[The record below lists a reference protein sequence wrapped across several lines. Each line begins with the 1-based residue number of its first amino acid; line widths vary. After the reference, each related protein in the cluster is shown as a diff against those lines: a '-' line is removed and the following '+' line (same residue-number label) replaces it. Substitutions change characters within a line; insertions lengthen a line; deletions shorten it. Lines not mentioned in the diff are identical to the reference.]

1 MRALLTAVLV
11 AALSVSAHLLAQS
24 AAPAPPPAGPQAAG
38 AAFETSEL
46 VNAAHQLNADD
57 LPRLQA
63 RAESGEGRAQVL
75 LGLAYEMGGAGLKPQ
90 PPMAL
95 SWFLKAADQGITWA
109 QVWAADFYLSGT
121 DGIERDVKRALMLY
135 RSAADHG
142 DPKAAFF
149 VGQIY
154 FYGDGV
160 AADHQEAAAW
170 YRRARASDVPVV
182 EPMIAL
188 TATPCASAFC
198 IGIRQVVAAIMTETA
213 NRFIDGWDEGKREW
227 DSTIKLP
234 DNERCGLT
242 SADRTNAGDVQN
254 YFCDS
259 AQIADE
265 VRGTAMAKQLADA
278 VQSALPGGYARR
290 ERADT
295 RPGPSTFFEMEDFP
309 HIRVTFNVTPG
320 SAQNRVTILVGP

>member
-1 MRALLTAVLV
+1 MRAACALCILHLVLAPGLSAQAPTAYD
-11 AALSVSAHLLAQS
+11 
-24 AAPAPPPAGPQAAG
+24 
-38 AAFETSEL
+38 TNEL

-75 LGLAYEMGGAGLKPQ
+75 LGLAYEMGGAGLKKQ

-109 QVWAADFYLSGT
+109 QVWTADFYLSGT
-121 DGIERDVKRALMLY
+121 DGIERDVNKALILY
-135 RSAADHG
+135 KSAAEHG
-142 DPKAAFF
+142 DAKAPFF
-149 VGQIY
+149 IGQIY

-160 AADHQEAAAW
+160 AADQQEAAAW

-182 EPMIAL
+182 ESMIAL

-198 IGIRQVVAAIMTETA
+198 VGFRQVVAAIMTESA
-213 NRFIDGWDEGKREW
+213 NRFIDGWDEVKHEW
-227 DSTIKLP
+227 DSTITLP
-234 DNERCGLT
+234 ESERCGLT
-242 SADRTNAGDVQN
+242 SADRTNAGEVQN

-259 AQIADE
+259 AQVADE
-265 VRGTAMAKQLADA
+265 ARGIANAKQLADA
-278 VQSALPGGYARR
+278 VQSALPGGYSRR
-290 ERADT
+290 ERTDM
-295 RPGPSTFFEMEDFP
+295 RPGPSTFFEMENFP

-320 SAQNRVTILVGP
+320 SAQNRVTLLVGP

>member
-1 MRALLTAVLV
+1 MRVLLTAVLL
-11 AALSVSAHLLAQS
+11 AAVGVTARPLAQT
-24 AAPAPPPAGPQAAG
+24 AAPAPPAVGPQTRA
-38 AAFETSEL
+38 AAFDTSEL
-46 VNAAHQLNADD
+46 VNASHQLQADD

-90 PPMAL
+90 PAMAL

-121 DGIERDVKRALMLY
+121 DGVERDVKRALMLY
-135 RSAADHG
+135 RSAADRG
-142 DPKAAFF
+142 DPKAAFS

-160 AADHQEAAAW
+160 AADHPEAAAW
-170 YRRARASDVPVV
+170 YRRARASDEPIV
-182 EPMIAL
+182 ERMIAL

-198 IGIRQVVAAIMTETA
+198 VGLRQVVGAIMTASA
-213 NRFIDGWDEGKREW
+213 NRFIDGWDESKHEW

-234 DNERCGLT
+234 DNDRCGLT
-242 SADRTNAGDVQN
+242 SADRTNAGEVQN

-265 VRGTAMAKQLADA
+265 ARGTAMAKQLADA
-278 VQSALPGGYARR
+278 VQSALPGGYSRR
-290 ERADT
+290 ERSDM
-295 RPGPSTFFEMEDFP
+295 RPGPSTFFAMEDFP
-309 HIRVTFNVTPG
+309 HIRVTFNVTAG
-320 SAQNRVTILVGP
+320 SAQNRVTLLVGP

>member
-1 MRALLTAVLV
+1 VNGAFVLG
-11 AALSVSAHLLAQS
+11 LSAQS
-24 AAPAPPPAGPQAAG
+24 PAAY
-38 AAFETSEL
+38 ETSEL

-57 LPRLQA
+57 LPGLQA

-109 QVWAADFYLSGT
+109 QVWAADFYVSGS
-121 DGIERDVKRALMLY
+121 DGIERDVKKALTLY
-135 RSAADHG
+135 ESAAERG
-142 DPKAAFF
+142 DTRAPFF

-154 FYGDGV
+154 FYGEGV

-170 YRRARASDVPVV
+170 YRRARAADVPVV
-182 EPMIAL
+182 EPMITL

-198 IGIRQVVAAIMTETA
+198 VRFRQVVAGIMTESA
-213 NRFIDGWDEGKREW
+213 NRFIDGWDETRKEW
-227 DSTIKLP
+227 DSTITLP
-234 DNERCGLT
+234 DSERCGLT
-242 SADRTNAGDVQN
+242 STDRTNAGEVQN

-265 VRGTAMAKQLADA
+265 ARGTAMATQLADA
-278 VQSALPGGYARR
+278 VQSALPGGYSRR
-290 ERADT
+290 ERTDM
-295 RPGPSTFFEMEDFP
+295 RPGPSTFFEMEEFP
-309 HIRVTFNVTPG
+309 HIRVTFNTTPG
-320 SAQNRVTILVGP
+320 SAQNRVTLLVGP

>member
-1 MRALLTAVLV
+1 MRSLLTAVFL
-11 AALSVSAHLLAQS
+11 AAVGVSAHPLAQS
-24 AAPAPPPAGPQAAG
+24 APPVPPLAVPQAVATG
-38 AAFETSEL
+38 FDTSEL

-63 RAESGEGRAQVL
+63 RADSGEGRAQVL

-95 SWFLKAADQGITWA
+95 SWFLKAAEQGITWA
-109 QVWAADFYLSGT
+109 QVWAADFYLSGS
-121 DGIERDVKRALMLY
+121 DGIERDVSRALMLY

-142 DPKAAFF
+142 DPKAPFF

-160 AADHQEAAAW
+160 PADHQQAAAW

-188 TATPCASAFC
+188 TATPCSSAFC
-198 IGIRQVVAAIMTETA
+198 IGLRQVVAAIMTESA
-213 NRFIDGWDEGKREW
+213 NRFIDGWDEAKHEW
-227 DSTIKLP
+227 DSTITLP
-234 DNERCGLT
+234 DSERCGLT
-242 SADRTNAGDVQN
+242 SADRTNAGEVQN

-259 AQIADE
+259 AQYPD
-265 VRGTAMAKQLADA
+265 
-278 VQSALPGGYARR
+278 
-290 ERADT
+290 
-295 RPGPSTFFEMEDFP
+295 
-309 HIRVTFNVTPG
+309 
-320 SAQNRVTILVGP
+320 

>member
-1 MRALLTAVLV
+1 MKVLF
-11 AALSVSAHLLAQS
+11 AFCILNFALSPGLSAQS
-24 AAPAPPPAGPQAAG
+24 PVAYD
-38 AAFETSEL
+38 TSEL
-46 VNAAHQLNADD
+46 VNAAHQLQADD

-109 QVWAADFYLSGT
+109 QAWAADFYLSGT
-121 DGIERDVKRALMLY
+121 DGVERDVNKALKLY
-135 RSAADHG
+135 RSAADRG
-142 DPKAAFF
+142 DPKAAFS

-160 AADHQEAAAW
+160 PADHQEAAAW
-170 YRRARASDVPVV
+170 YRRARAAAVPVA

-198 IGIRQVVAAIMTETA
+198 VGLRQVVAAIMTESA
-213 NRFIDGWDEGKREW
+213 NRFIDGWDEAKHEW

-234 DNERCGLT
+234 DNDRCGLT
-242 SADRTNAGDVQN
+242 SADRTNAGEVQN

-265 VRGTAMAKQLADA
+265 ARGTAMAKQLADA
-278 VQSALPGGYARR
+278 VQSALPSGYSRR
-290 ERADT
+290 ERTDM
-295 RPGPSTFFEMEDFP
+295 RPGPSTFFAMENFP
-309 HIRVTFNVTPG
+309 HIRVTFNLTPG
-320 SAQNRVTILVGP
+320 SAQNRVTLLVGP

>member
-1 MRALLTAVLV
+1 MRAAFAFCILTVALTPGLV
-11 AALSVSAHLLAQS
+11 AQT
-24 AAPAPPPAGPQAAG
+24 P

-57 LPRLQA
+57 LPRLLA

-95 SWFLKAADQGITWA
+95 SWFLKAAEQGIPWA
-109 QVWAADFYLSGT
+109 QVWAADFYLSGS
-121 DGIERDVKRALMLY
+121 DGIERDVKKALTLY
-135 RSAADHG
+135 KSAAERG
-142 DPKAAFF
+142 DAKAPFF

-154 FYGDGV
+154 FFGDGV
-160 AADHQEAAAW
+160 PADHQEAASW
-170 YRRARASDVPVV
+170 YRRARASGVPAV

-198 IGIRQVVAAIMTETA
+198 VGLRQVVAAIMTESA
-213 NRFIDGWDEGKREW
+213 NRFIDGWDEARREW
-227 DSTIKLP
+227 DSTITLP
-234 DNERCGLT
+234 DSERCGLT
-242 SADRTNAGDVQN
+242 SADRTNAGEVQN

-259 AQIADE
+259 AQIPDE
-265 VRGTAMAKQLADA
+265 ARGAAIAKRLADA
-278 VQSALPGGYARR
+278 VQSALPGAYSRR
-290 ERADT
+290 ERTDM

-320 SAQNRVTILVGP
+320 SAQNRVTLLVGP

>member
-1 MRALLTAVLV
+1 MRAVFAVCILHLV
-11 AALSVSAHLLAQS
+11 LAAAPSAQS
-24 AAPAPPPAGPQAAG
+24 TG
-38 AAFETSEL
+38 AYETSEL

-109 QVWAADFYLSGT
+109 QVWAADFYVSGS
-121 DGIERDVKRALMLY
+121 DGVERDVKKALTLY
-135 RSAADHG
+135 KSAAERG
-142 DPKAAFF
+142 DKRAPFF

-182 EPMIAL
+182 EPMITL
-188 TATPCASAFC
+188 TATPCASKFC
-198 IGIRQVVAAIMTETA
+198 IGFRQVVAAIMTESA
-213 NRFIDGWDEGKREW
+213 NRFIDGWDESRKEW
-227 DSTIKLP
+227 DSTIALP
-234 DNERCGLT
+234 DSERCGLT
-242 SADRTNAGDVQN
+242 SADRTNAGEVQN

-259 AQIADE
+259 ARVADE
-265 VRGTAMAKQLADA
+265 ARGTDMAKQLADA
-278 VQSALPGGYARR
+278 VQNALPSAYSRR
-290 ERADT
+290 ERTDM

-309 HIRVTFNVTPG
+309 HIRVTFNTTPG
-320 SAQNRVTILVGP
+320 SAQNRVTLLVGP